1 MASYTLRQIAK
12 DLIQGK
18 LQLSEAE
25 LAHERIKVCESCPE
39 FKKLARQCKLCGCF
53 CDMKVKV
60 LNASCPI
67 EKW

>member
-1 MASYTLRQIAK
+1 MATYSLRQIAK

-18 LQLSEAE
+18 LQLSQSE
-25 LAHERIKVCESCPE
+25 LAHERIKVCEACPE
-39 FKKLARQCKLCGCF
+39 FTKISRQCKLCGCF

-60 LNASCPI
+60 LLAECPA